1 MRAII
6 EAVPASDRSFR
17 PIAVVAI
24 AVGCLVCAATAAHAT
39 TVPRDAVV
47 RVGGTVD
54 AATFARAVAARYHVV
69 LKRVVAADIDRD
81 GDLDVLST
89 TDRGFLVW
97 VNDGTGRLTSQPP
110 KHRPLIDGAA
120 SPDTWNGGRPFD
132 DQTIQSDVPSLQLPS
147 ESAHAPP
154 ISTGQSAA
162 PLDSALYSVAPHTCS
177 APRAPPI
184 EF

>member
-1 MRAII
+1 VRAII

-47 RVGGTVD
+47 RVGATVD
-54 AATFARAVAARYHVV
+54 AATFARAVALRYHVV
-69 LKRVVAADIDRD
+69 LNRVVAADIDRD

-97 VNDGTGRLTSQPP
+97 VNDGTGQLTSQPP
-110 KHRPLIDGAA
+110 KHRPFIDGAA
-120 SPDTWNGGRPFD
+120 TPDSWNGGRPLD
-132 DQTIQSDVPSLQLPS
+132 DQTIQSDVPSLRLPS
-147 ESAHAPP
+147 EGAHAPP
-154 ISTGQSAA
+154 ASIRQTTGVSDVTPSSAA
-162 PLDSALYSVAPHTCS
+162 PYTRS
-177 APRAPPI
+177 APRAPPHA
-184 EF
+184 F